1 MRESE
6 FWSAVEWTFPDGRGT
21 RLTQDLVLFELGNKS
36 PAQALDEGVNPQRVW
51 EAMCRSMDLPEQYYF
66 IHRIKPAERD
76 QLSR

>member
-21 RLTQDLVLFELGNKS
+21 SLTQDLVLFELGNKS

-51 EAMCRSMDLPEQYYF
+51 DASQLGRGLFYYEGEVIPSF
-66 IHRIKPAERD
+66 LQIVT
-76 QLSR
+76 